1 MRAKDRTKRRSGC
14 QQQLQRREA
23 QSCAEAWL
31 VAALRCEVQGYKCT
45 TSVLLQILFWAA
57 SHAASIT
64 AACCAWAEGP
74 GDQTIRDAIR
84 GFLPKRLSTLERR
97 LHAALTDHLPRRL
110 RRGARRLA
118 IDWHQ
123 IPYHGSPLKS
133 ENELRRTKPQQ
144 GTTSFHVYATACM
157 VNHGERY
164 TVALTH
170 VSKNDTNQ
178 SVLLRLLEQIERK
191 SLRIKVLLMDR
202 QFFTAAVIKLLQ
214 SKNIPFVMPVVVRGR
229 KPKAPRPSTGLRA
242 LQEKAKPGWYAHSQ
256 KHGADVVNYSVCVAW
271 KVVTHPRK
279 KTRTRKVMLF
289 ACWKIRSGPNEIR
302 ELYRRRFGIE
312 ASYRQLKQARIRT
325 STRDPLVRLFY
336 VGLAL
341 VLRNVWV
348 WLCALKDTA
357 SSDQPRSLLHA
368 RLTFIKLLC
377 WLSVQLSTPAKCR
390 DSTTIGKY

>member
-1 MRAKDRTKRRSGC
+1 MRAKDRTQRQSGC
-14 QQQLQRREA
+14 QQQLQRMEA
-23 QSCAEAWL
+23 QSCAETWL
-31 VAALRCEVQGYKCT
+31 VSALRCEVQGYKCT
-45 TSVLLQILFWAA
+45 TSVLVQILFWAA
-57 SHAASIT
+57 SHAASVT

-84 GFLPKRLSTLERR
+84 GFLPKQMKTLEQR

-123 IPYHGSPLKS
+123 IPYHGLPHKS
-133 ENELRRTKPQQ
+133 ANALRRTKPQQ
-144 GTTSFHVYATACM
+144 GTTSFHVYATACI
-157 VNHGERY
+157 VDQGERY

-178 SVLLRLLEQIERK
+178 SVLLRLLEQIERIAL
-191 SLRIKVLLMDR
+191 SIKVLLMDR
-202 QFFTAAVIKLLQ
+202 QFFSAAVIKVLQ
-214 SKNIPFVMPVVVRGR
+214 SKNIPFVMPAVVRGR
-229 KPKAPRPSTGLRA
+229 TPKVPSQATGLRA
-242 LQEKAKPGWYAHSQ
+242 LQNRAKPGWYDHSQ
-256 KHGADVVNYSVCVAW
+256 KHGQGEVNYSVCVVW
-271 KVVTHPRK
+271 KIVTHPRK

-289 ACWKIRSGPNEIR
+289 ACWKIRCGPNEIK

-348 WLCALKDTA
+348 WVGTIKNTA
-357 SSDQPRSLLHA
+357 SSEQPRSLLHA

-377 WLSVQLSTPAKCR
+377 WLAVLLSNTAKKL
-390 DSTTIGKY
+390 DSATIGKY

>member
-1 MRAKDRTKRRSGC
+1 MRATDRTKGRKSC
-14 QQQLQRREA
+14 QRQLQQREA
-23 QSCAEAWL
+23 QSCAEQWL

-64 AACCAWAEGP
+64 AACCVWAEGP

-84 GFLPKRLSTLERR
+84 GFLPKRFVTLEKR

-123 IPYHGSPLKS
+123 IPYHGLPHKS
-133 ENELRRTKPQQ
+133 ATELRRTKPQQ
-144 GTTSFHVYATACM
+144 GTTSFHVYATACI
-157 VNHGERY
+157 VDHGERY

-170 VSKNDTNQ
+170 VGKNDTNQ
-178 SVLLRLLEQIERK
+178 SVLLRLLEQIEQI

-202 QFFTAAVIKLLQ
+202 QFFTAAVIQTLQ
-214 SKNIPFVMPVVVRGR
+214 NKNIPFVMPVVVRGR
-229 KPKAPRPSTGLRA
+229 KPKAPKKPTGLRA
-242 LQEKAKPGWYAHSQ
+242 LEKAKPGWYSHSQ
-256 KHGADVVNYSVCVAW
+256 KHGAAVLNYSVCAVW
-271 KVVTHPRK
+271 QIVTHPRK

-348 WLCALKDTA
+348 WLCCCEPTPYARTTA
-357 SSDQPRSLLHA
+357 STRRR
-368 RLTFIKLLC
+368 RLTFIKLLA
-377 WLSVQLSTPAKCR
+377 WLCSQLI
-390 DSTTIGKY
+390 DSAYRLEGTRIGMY